1 MAENILMPQAGQDL
15 EFGSVVEWKK
25 QEGDPVAKGEVVCV
39 IESEKVTLEIESPSE
54 GVLLKI
60 IVPAGQDAKVLTPIG
75 VVGQAGEQVAP
86 ECGSFRRGRTG
97 RRGTQNR
104 RSSTQGY
111 PVGKSQGVGQGQE
124 GRQGARRRSC
134 SSHGDRPRGTH
145 HVQGR
150 RSLSAKEARRC
161 DSGGRQSD
169 SHRQGHGRGKGPGP
183 FFGQENRRGRRDHN
197 VEDVEAALKAAP
209 IPAAESPSALTQA
222 EEIPIVGVR
231 RAVFR
236 NMYASLQNQAQL
248 TLHTEASAEGLI
260 TTRKKMNA
268 AEGKSGRKI
277 SFNALIIKA
286 IASAL
291 KKHPHANASVVEDK
305 IVVWRQIHVGLAVD
319 LGKGLIVPKVRTAD
333 AKTVPQ
339 IQAEL
344 DGLLQAAREGTLSPD
359 DLTNGTFTLT
369 NLGAWDIDFFTPI
382 VNNPESAILGVGRIV
397 ERPVKKDG
405 QLVFEPHI
413 SLSLTI
419 DHRIIDGAPGA
430 AFLKTIKDMI
440 EDPVLML

>member
-86 ECGSFRRGRTG
+86 NAAPSDAEEPDEEEPKTAEAAPKATPSGKVKASGKAKKVAKEHGVDLAQVTGTGPGGRITSKDVEAYLQKKPAAAIAADVKATPTAKAMAAEKGLDLSSVRRTG
-97 RRGTQNR
+97 AG
-104 RSSTQGY
+104 
-111 PVGKSQGVGQGQE
+111 GVI
-124 GRQGARRRSC
+124 
-134 SSHGDRPRGTH
+134 TT
-145 HVQGR
+145 
-150 RSLSAKEARRC
+150 
-161 DSGGRQSD
+161 
-169 SHRQGHGRGKGPGP
+169 
-183 FFGQENRRGRRDHN
+183 
-197 VEDVEAALKAAP
+197 EDVEAALKAAP

>member
-1 MAENILMPQAGQDL
+1 M
-15 EFGSVVEWKK
+15 
-25 QEGDPVAKGEVVCV
+25 
-39 IESEKVTLEIESPSE
+39 
-54 GVLLKI
+54 
-60 IVPAGQDAKVLTPIG
+60 
-75 VVGQAGEQVAP
+75 
-86 ECGSFRRGRTG
+86 
-97 RRGTQNR
+97 
-104 RSSTQGY
+104 
-111 PVGKSQGVGQGQE
+111 
-124 GRQGARRRSC
+124 
-134 SSHGDRPRGTH
+134 
-145 HVQGR
+145 
-150 RSLSAKEARRC
+150 
-161 DSGGRQSD
+161 
-169 SHRQGHGRGKGPGP
+169 
-183 FFGQENRRGRRDHN
+183 
-197 VEDVEAALKAAP
+197 EDVEAALKAAP
-209 IPAAESPSALTQA
+209 APVLESPSALTPA

-260 TTRKKMNA
+260 ATRNKMNA
-268 AEGKSGRKI
+268 IAGKSGRKI
-277 SFNALIIKA
+277 SYNALIVKA

-291 KKHPHANASVVEDK
+291 RKHPRVNASVVEDK
-305 IVVWRQIHVGLAVD
+305 IVVWRQIHVGVAVD

-344 DGLLQAAREGTLSPD
+344 DGLFQAAREGALSPD

-369 NLGAWDIDFFTPI
+369 NLGAWDVDFFTPI

-405 QLVFEPHI
+405 QLVFEPCI

-419 DHRIIDGAPGA
+419 DHRIVDGAPGA
-430 AFLKTIKDMI
+430 AFLKTVKDMI